1 MRLMPEKKN
10 IKPRMPYT
18 MSSFQLLLSFTKPT
32 AAIISPTIPS
42 IVRIIPKMRF
52 SIVPCL
58 FMTIAKNSM
67 PKRVKE
73 RLRDSLKQGAASEE
87 PGGNSVEP
95 SV

>member
-1 MRLMPEKKN
+1 
-10 IKPRMPYT
+10 
-18 MSSFQLLLSFTKPT
+18 
-32 AAIISPTIPS
+32 
-42 IVRIIPKMRF
+42 MRF

-73 RLRDSLKQGAASEE
+73 RLRDSLKGGLRGQHLGNLGAT
-87 PGGNSVEP
+87 PLNLQCNSVEP